1 MKPRHPR
8 EQVSEEPP
16 NIPQERA
23 FAFYAPQ
30 LLEERQ
36 RQYLRV
42 RKLLEGFV
50 AFAARVEAG
59 VSVVHEAEE
68 HDDRLFN
75 GAQGGGTK
83 TSKFSAMRSGRT
95 DFGIAER
102 PSCRCHRSITCAG
115 VLPCAS
121 AMPRI
126 VGSSKV
132 RPVLPLP
139 R

>member
-75 GAQGGGTK
+75 GAQGGGML
-83 TSKFSAMRSGRT
+83 ASGHPR
-95 DFGIAER
+95 FLSSGSRMASVV
-102 PSCRCHRSITCAG
+102 PSIHATLI
-115 VLPCAS
+115 
-121 AMPRI
+121 
-126 VGSSKV
+126 
-132 RPVLPLP
+132 
-139 R
+139 